1 MLISIQIYQDGDL
14 GVLHEQP
21 LHDLQVV
28 GGHGQVQRGSVLAVE
43 QVDLVGSA
51 ELSHLAELALPGGQV
66 QLGQLLLLLDHIALA
81 GAEAEVARALG
92 LGGGRRESGF
102 YFGEKVGHLCNSAAV
117 SSKSALCGCWCLRLC
132 LIGLITRCLSI

>member
-1 MLISIQIYQDGDL
+1 VGIGMLISIQIYQDGDL

-51 ELSHLAELALPGGQV
+51 FSF
-66 QLGQLLLLLDHIALA
+66 
-81 GAEAEVARALG
+81 
-92 LGGGRRESGF
+92 S
-102 YFGEKVGHLCNSAAV
+102 
-117 SSKSALCGCWCLRLC
+117 
-132 LIGLITRCLSI
+132 TT